1 MHSLTK
7 LSVLFALV
15 LPATNGLAAQET
27 PVAKPVATAT
37 FDQSHKLWSEVL
49 TAHVKADGFDYKAL
63 KADRAK
69 LDAYVASL
77 EAVKPD
83 DFARWSAKEQ
93 FAFWIDAYN
102 AYTIRRVVDSY
113 PIASIKDLGDDKLSV
128 WDRDLAPLGALAPDL
143 KKAKLTLNDIENK
156 ILRPKFKDARVH
168 AAINCA
174 SQGCPPLRAEAI
186 TAEKLDKQLDDQV
199 KHWLADTTRNRFDK
213 SKGVLELSSIFD
225 WFKDD
230 FIRDAGSVQG
240 WLAQRLPDDAA
251 WLDPKKKLEVKFLD
265 YSWKLN
271 AAK

>member
-1 MHSLTK
+1 MHAFTK
-7 LSVLFALV
+7 LCVLFALAIPV
-15 LPATNGLAAQET
+15 TNFAAAQET
-27 PVAKPVATAT
+27 PAVKPAAVAG
-37 FDQSHKLWSEVL
+37 FDQTHKLWNDVL
-49 TAHVKADGFDYKAL
+49 TARVKSDGFDYKGL
-63 KADRAK
+63 KSDRAK
-69 LDAYVASL
+69 LDAYIASL

-83 DFARWSAKEQ
+83 EFAKWSAKEQ

-113 PIASIKDLGDDKLSV
+113 PIASIKDLGDDKVSV

-143 KKAKLTLNDIENK
+143 KKPKLTLNDIENK
-156 ILRPKFKDARVH
+156 ILRAKFKDARVH

-199 KHWLADTTRNRFDK
+199 KHWLADTSRNRFDK
-213 SKGVLELSSIFD
+213 SKNALELSSIFD

-230 FIRDAGSVQG
+230 FIRDAGSVQA

-251 WLDPKKKLEVKFLD
+251 WLDPKKKLDMKFLD

-271 AAK
+271 DAK